1 MAGSQLVRQA
11 IYEYLKSGKAAGTG
25 NFEKYGTG
33 PFAAGF
39 NPTAQFVGGFEYTI
53 SKSNGDLNIR
63 VTNYT
68 SLNSAAYHSVPSIPP
83 VAEFPQPFARVPL
96 TTVVQDFDLVI
107 PCN

>member
-1 MAGSQLVRQA
+1 MLPEMPCQQFHFPSPGH
-11 IYEYLKSGKAAGTG
+11 
-25 NFEKYGTG
+25 
-33 PFAAGF
+33 P
-39 NPTAQFVGGFEYTI
+39 PQFVGGFEYTI

-68 SLNSAAYHSVPSIPP
+68 SLNSAAYDSVPSIPP